1 MPFFISKSQAVPE
14 HPEIVGALDAGIPTS
29 GPTLVA
35 FDVT

>member
-1 MPFFISKSQAVPE
+1 MQCFILGSQAAPE
-14 HPEIVGALDAGIPTS
+14 YPEIVEALDAGIPTS